1 MKTTTFLL
9 VAASAANI
17 VTAIK
22 FVSAPEGW
30 AESLNFTTREADFSK
45 YVKREARAVAVTP
58 KRQELKARNPKIAGA
73 KTVKIRYGPY
83 TVPGARV

>member
-1 MKTTTFLL
+1 MKTATFLL
-9 VAASAANI
+9 AAASAANI
-17 VTAIK
+17 VNAVK

-30 AESLNFTTREADFSK
+30 TESLNFTTREADFSK
-45 YVKREARAVAVTP
+45 YVKRDARAVTLAP
-58 KRQELKARNPKIAGA
+58 KRQDLKARNPKIPGA